1 MLAQQ
6 QPRVN
11 LAPRNGGWVAVTT
24 DGSVYRWR
32 RNDGRQTRTS
42 TTAFLTPAEAEQA
55 AASVAS
61 CYGVRFVS
69 WNAKGAN

>member
-11 LAPRNGGWVAVTT
+11 APRHGGWVAVAQ
-24 DGSVYRWR
+24 DGALYRWR

-42 TTAFLTPAEAEQA
+42 TTAFLTEAEAIEA
-55 AASVAS
+55 AAAIAD
-61 CYGVRFVS
+61 CYSVRFVS
-69 WNAKGAN
+69 WNAKAVA